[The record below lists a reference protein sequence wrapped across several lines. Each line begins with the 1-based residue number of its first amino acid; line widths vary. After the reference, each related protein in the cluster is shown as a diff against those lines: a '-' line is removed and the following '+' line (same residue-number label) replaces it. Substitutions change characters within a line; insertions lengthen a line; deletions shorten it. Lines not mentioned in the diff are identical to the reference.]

1 MAKPTLQLPGSKSP
15 AATVDDPIRD
25 PAPSLGLP
33 VIVKTSEKIS
43 GQDEHA
49 AIITQVH
56 SDDVVNVMVFPGT
69 GQPYPIASIARIK
82 HSVTGS
88 LSWRWPSR

>member
-1 MAKPTLQLPGSKSP
+1 MAKPTLQMPGSKSV
-15 AATVDDPIRD
+15 AALNETVSDPI
-25 PAPSLGLP
+25 PALGLP

-56 SDDVVNVMVFPGT
+56 SDDVVNVMVFPGS

>member
-1 MAKPTLQLPGSKSP
+1 MMARPTLQMPASKQVADQEP
-15 AATVDDPIRD
+15 V
-25 PAPSLGLP
+25 PSLGLP

-56 SDDVVNVMVFPGT
+56 SDDVVNVIVFPGS
-69 GQPYPIASIARIK
+69 GQPYPIESVARFK
-82 HSVTGS
+82 HSVAGS